1 MPINDPIQR
10 AKVAPAS
17 LAFEGR
23 RALSSVMI
31 AEESVPDTVNY
42 QTFITQIV
50 FNPFDALQAKRIAA
64 QEAQRILRN
73 VADSE
78 LRSKAAISDWHR
90 AFEWDSYALNSSH
103 APALPWSSSTTGL
116 VATPLRFN
124 NEVLRSPGVYSP
136 GVALWRF
143 YAPADAVGVYHF
155 DVAAFMRFSPAD
167 HIIES
172 RCAVMLNGQLWRH
185 IYMTN
190 ATHND
195 KNYLETTYMQG
206 SVLMPLKAGDY
217 VSFAVYLTDDGH
229 GPGTG
234 TLTATSEYYAYVSD
248 YRVSCEPTTYS
259 PFEYYNSLPTSGAGF
274 DNSN

>member
-31 AEESVPDTVNY
+31 AEQAVPDTVNY

-50 FNPFDALQAKRIAA
+50 FNPFDALQAKRIAEK
-64 QEAQRILRN
+64 EAQRILRN

-78 LRSKAAISDWHR
+78 LRAKAAISDWHR
-90 AFEWDSYALNSSH
+90 AFEWDSSAMT
-103 APALPWSSSTTGL
+103 LPWNSSTTGL
-116 VATPLRFN
+116 VSTPLRFN
-124 NEVLRSPGVYSP
+124 NEVLRSPGVYSQ
-136 GVALWRF
+136 GSATWRF

-167 HIIES
+167 RLNES
-172 RCAVMLNGQLWRH
+172 RLAIMLNGQLWRH
-185 IYMTN
+185 IDMTN

-195 KNYLETTYMQG
+195 KQHLESTYMKG
-206 SVLMPLKAGDY
+206 SALVPLKAGDY
-217 VSFAVYLTDDGH
+217 VSFAVYLTDDGA

-234 TLTATSEYYAYVSD
+234 TLTATSEYYAYVSGH
-248 YRVSCEPTTYS
+248 RVSCEPTTYTG
-259 PFEYYNSLPTSGAGF
+259 PEYYTNLPTSGTGF

>member
-23 RALSSVMI
+23 RALSSAMI
-31 AEESVPDTVNY
+31 ASEPVTNVVNY
-42 QTFITQIV
+42 QQYITQIL
-50 FNPFDALQAKRIAA
+50 FNPFDALQAKRIAEK
-64 QEAQRILRN
+64 EAQRILRN

-90 AFEWDSYALNSSH
+90 AFEWDSYAM
-103 APALPWSSSTTGL
+103 PLPWNSSTTGL
-116 VATPLRFN
+116 VPTPLRFN
-124 NEVLRSPGVYSP
+124 NELLRSPGVYTV
-136 GVALWRF
+136 GAATWRF

-167 HIIES
+167 RINES

-195 KNYLETTYMQG
+195 KSHLETTYMQG

-217 VSFAVYLTDDGH
+217 VSFAVYLTDDGA

-234 TLTATSEYYAYVSD
+234 TLTATSEYYAYVSGH
-248 YRVSCEPTTYS
+248 RVSCEPTTYS